1 MFRFNQILS
10 NFLVTIIL
18 ITSFSTGLEATENR
32 ENNYPSFPKYSP
44 IKDLAKSWQ
53 ELLNNLF
60 NNKDRDHPPPGTPG
74 NGIARGNICLIT
86 PFFQHNPTEIWTNR
100 PLFVWRGRLSKIA
113 VKLADSQEILWSQTV
128 NETDNR
134 LPYTGA
140 ALTPGKNYEWVIF
153 LSQNG
158 NNPAMSIP
166 FKVMDNRERSQIRL
180 DLIILGIQLQEKGAT
195 SEEFT
200 LEIAKYFAEKELW
213 NDVLQQIYS
222 LENPSEDLQKIIPEI
237 STKLCSG

>member
-10 NFLVTIIL
+10 KFLLTIIL
-18 ITSFSTGLEATENR
+18 ITSLPTRLEATENR
-32 ENNYPSFPKYSP
+32 GHNNSSLPKSTK

-60 NNKDRDHPPPGTPG
+60 NNKDKDNPPPGTPG
-74 NGIARGNICLIT
+74 NGIARGNICPIT
-86 PFFQHNPTEIWTNR
+86 PFSKHNTTEIWTNR
-100 PLFVWRGRLSKIA
+100 PLFVWRGILGKIG
-113 VKLADSQEILWSQTV
+113 VKLANSQDLLWSQTV
-128 NETDNR
+128 DETDNR
-134 LPYTGA
+134 FPYTGP

-153 LSQNG
+153 ISQNG
-158 NNPAMSIP
+158 NNPAMKIP
-166 FKVMDNRERSQIRL
+166 FKVIDNQERSQIRL
-180 DLIILGIQLQEKGAT
+180 DLIILGIQLQEKGTT

-222 LENPSEDLQKIIPEI
+222 IENPSEDLQNIIPEI
-237 STKLCSG
+237 STELCSG